1 MDAIEQ
7 QLAEIEQLK
16 AKQALH
22 RQQLAENRQRAL
34 EKKNYTK
41 RLVDIGKM
49 VLEFLPDASTMNE
62 AEIREVLKKILSKQQ
77 VLWAFA
83 WKPPGWWTE
92 RLPGNQ
98 CDGQQDNKPGRGF
111 HARR

>member
-49 VLEFLPDASTMNE
+49 VLEILPDASSMSE
-62 AEIREVLKKILSKQQ
+62 VEIREILEMILKK
-77 VLWAFA
+77 
-83 WKPPGWWTE
+83 
-92 RLPGNQ
+92 
-98 CDGQQDNKPGRGF
+98 
-111 HARR
+111 

>member
-22 RQQLAENRQRAL
+22 RQQLAENHQRAL
-34 EKKNYTK
+34 ERKNYTK

-49 VLEFLPDASTMNE
+49 VLEFLPDALTMNE
-62 AEIREVLKKILSKQQ
+62 AEIREVLEKILSK
-77 VLWAFA
+77 
-83 WKPPGWWTE
+83 
-92 RLPGNQ
+92 
-98 CDGQQDNKPGRGF
+98 
-111 HARR
+111 

>member
-34 EKKNYTK
+34 K
-41 RLVDIGKM
+41 RK
-49 VLEFLPDASTMNE
+49 TTQN
-62 AEIREVLKKILSKQQ
+62 
-77 VLWAFA
+77 A
-83 WKPPGWWTE
+83 WLISVRWCW
-92 RLPGNQ
+92 RFCLMLLL
-98 CDGQQDNKPGRGF
+98 
-111 HARR
+111 

>member
-41 RLVDIGKM
+41 HLVDIGKM
-49 VLEFLPDASTMNE
+49 VLEILPDASSMSE
-62 AEIREVLKKILSKQQ
+62 VEIREILEKIL
-77 VLWAFA
+77 
-83 WKPPGWWTE
+83 
-92 RLPGNQ
+92 
-98 CDGQQDNKPGRGF
+98 NK
-111 HARR
+111 

>member
-34 EKKNYTK
+34 EKKNYPK
-41 RLVDIGKM
+41 RM
-49 VLEFLPDASTMNE
+49 
-62 AEIREVLKKILSKQQ
+62 KK
-77 VLWAFA
+77 VYNNF
-83 WKPPGWWTE
+83 
-92 RLPGNQ
+92 
-98 CDGQQDNKPGRGF
+98 
-111 HARR
+111 

>member
-1 MDAIEQ
+1 MDTIEQ

-16 AKQALH
+16 AKQVLH

-62 AEIREVLKKILSKQQ
+62 AEITPDIEKRFTK
-77 VLWAFA
+77 
-83 WKPPGWWTE
+83 
-92 RLPGNQ
+92 
-98 CDGQQDNKPGRGF
+98 
-111 HARR
+111 

>member
-22 RQQLAENRQRAL
+22 RQPLAENRQRAL

-62 AEIREVLKKILSKQQ
+62 AEIREVLEKILSK
-77 VLWAFA
+77 
-83 WKPPGWWTE
+83 
-92 RLPGNQ
+92 
-98 CDGQQDNKPGRGF
+98 
-111 HARR
+111 

>member
-1 MDAIEQ
+1 MDEIEQ

-49 VLEFLPDASTMNE
+49 VLEFLPDASSMNE
-62 AEIREVLKKILSKQQ
+62 AEIREMLKKILSK
-77 VLWAFA
+77 
-83 WKPPGWWTE
+83 
-92 RLPGNQ
+92 
-98 CDGQQDNKPGRGF
+98 
-111 HARR
+111 

>member
-22 RQQLAENRQRAL
+22 RQQLAENRQHAL

-49 VLEFLPDASTMNE
+49 VLEILPDASSMSE
-62 AEIREVLKKILSKQQ
+62 VEIREILEKIL
-77 VLWAFA
+77 
-83 WKPPGWWTE
+83 
-92 RLPGNQ
+92 
-98 CDGQQDNKPGRGF
+98 NK
-111 HARR
+111 

>member
-41 RLVDIGKM
+41 RRNSGK
-49 VLEFLPDASTMNE
+49 
-62 AEIREVLKKILSKQQ
+62 
-77 VLWAFA
+77 
-83 WKPPGWWTE
+83 
-92 RLPGNQ
+92 
-98 CDGQQDNKPGRGF
+98 
-111 HARR
+111 